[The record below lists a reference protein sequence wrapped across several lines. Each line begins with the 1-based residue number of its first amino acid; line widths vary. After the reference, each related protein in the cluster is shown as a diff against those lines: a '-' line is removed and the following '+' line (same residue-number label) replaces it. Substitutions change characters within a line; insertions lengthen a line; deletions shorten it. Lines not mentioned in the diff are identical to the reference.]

1 MFQEGAPGPG
11 PTGENKIHHSQHHYV
26 QGLPHGKG
34 ATTAEPKASAESK
47 IAPANKSGL
56 GWIAFGTARNGWI
69 AFGAAILICIAAL
82 GWAVK

>member
-1 MFQEGAPGPG
+1 MFHEGTPGPG
-11 PTGENKIHHSQHHYV
+11 PTGEKYQHHSQHHYV
-26 QGLPHGKG
+26 KGLPHGKG

-47 IAPANKSGL
+47 IALANKSGL
-56 GWIAFGTARNGWI
+56 GWIAFGAASMGWI